1 MAAAESP
8 TERKLATVVFADIAG
23 STELAASM
31 DPEQLRTLLGDV
43 YDELSWVVS
52 AYGGTVEKF
61 IGDAV
66 MAVFGVPLAHED
78 DPERAVRAGLVMRSR
93 LGGVAHRRGVELTLR
108 IGVNT
113 GPVAAGTNPGRDFLV
128 TGEAVNLAARLQQA
142 AEPGEILVGERTF
155 RMVEPIVRTASPRSL
170 RLRGHDGA
178 VVGYA
183 VEGLA
188 PASIYRRRRRA
199 YGPFVGRDRELSLVR
214 SLVEAS
220 VDHRRPQLISVI
232 GEPGIGKSRLVE
244 EVVIELQREPEPP
257 AVWVTRC
264 LPYGE
269 AGPYAPL
276 RELLLRAAAVGPSD
290 SREHARSKVRGQ
302 LLALMGDDASS
313 TVDEVL
319 RLVSSAPT
327 PEEEE
332 GEGER
337 GREAWHEL
345 LIAMAARRPVVLVVD
360 DAHWAEP
367 ALLDLIAGVVQS
379 AERVPLTVVCIG
391 RDELVVEHPGWAA
404 GARNKSTITLEALED
419 EDMRRLAFALSSEGE
434 PRADVVLLA
443 GGNPFFLEEI
453 LAMAGEGVLQ
463 SVPDTVQGVIAARI
477 DLLPQAEKRLL
488 QRASVIGR
496 SFEAG
501 VLEALAPDGEPPG
514 QVRELVT
521 RDLVVPL
528 GRSGHSFKHGL
539 IRDVAYE
546 SIGRSD
552 RARLHLRLARHLDAQ
567 GAGRQEVA
575 NHFSAAAGLGL
586 TDVREEAVERLLEAA
601 AEARSVYAHGAA
613 MHQASRALAMA
624 EDDRERALAQEAVGD
639 ALWMA
644 ESSSDAWQA
653 YRLALDHAVSANLP
667 RNVMARLRWKF
678 VDPPTRWGAAKDIP
692 EKREEVRREL
702 ELGLDDAR
710 ASSDRA
716 REARFLV
723 AWALFQWWLPESER
737 DLDEML
743 ADARSALEIA
753 AELDAPPI
761 ASAARDA
768 ENLALTGL
776 GRFAEARASTDAR
789 FELVG
794 RLSRREEQMDA
805 CAMTAAARSRTGD
818 YAGALEAADTAL
830 SLGRG
835 DAQHWMAWP
844 VLERCNALF
853 WWDRW
858 DEVLDA
864 FQEFLRVFRASG
876 PSRRSTPPTR
886 ATGVAVAVHLLRGE
900 RDLAEVLE
908 QRADVPPEGWHTLAV
923 SHALVGSGEPELALE
938 RMPWG
943 PLGSEVRSPVKHVE
957 RVGVLAVS
965 AEACAMLERW
975 DDLDEL
981 LAEAAATPGLSEVP
995 RLAAQVDRA
1004 RGIAGDEIALA
1015 RAAEAFDRLGCTFEH
1030 ARCLELQGRVDR
1042 ARRVYD
1048 RLRAVPALE
1057 RIGA

>member
-1 MAAAESP
+1 MSASESQ
-8 TERKLATVVFADIAG
+8 TERKLATVLFADIAG
-23 STELAASM
+23 STELAGRM
-31 DPEQLRTLLGDV
+31 DPEQLRTLLADV
-43 YDELSWVVS
+43 YDELSWVSS

-66 MAVFGVPLAHED
+66 MAVFGVPVAHED
-78 DPERAVRAGLVMRSR
+78 DPERAVRAALVMRSR
-93 LGGVAHRRGVELTLR
+93 LGGVAVRRGVDLTLR

-113 GPVAAGTNPGRDFLV
+113 GPVAAGTTPGRDFLV

-155 RMVEPIVRTASPRSL
+155 MAVEPVVRTASPRSL
-170 RLRGHDGA
+170 RLRGTDGP

-188 PASIYRRRRRA
+188 PASMYRRRRRA
-199 YGPFVGRDRELSLVR
+199 YGPFVGRDRELTLVR

-220 VDHRRPQLISVI
+220 ADHRRPQLVTVI

-257 AVWVTRC
+257 AVWVGRC

-276 RELLLRAAAVGPSD
+276 RDLLRRAAAVAQSD
-290 SREHARSKVRGQ
+290 SRDDARSKVRGH
-302 LLALMGDDASS
+302 LLAMLGDDAS
-313 TVDEVL
+313 TMVDEVL

-345 LIAMAARRPVVLVVD
+345 LIAMAARRPTVLVVD
-360 DAHWAEP
+360 DAHWGEP
-367 ALLDLIAGVVQS
+367 ALLELIAGVVQS
-379 AERVPLTVVCIG
+379 PVRVPLTVICIG
-391 RDELVVEHPGWAA
+391 RDELVVEHPSWGS
-404 GARNKSTITLEALED
+404 GARNKTTITLEALED
-419 EDMRRLAFALSSEGE
+419 EDMRRLAYALSSAGE

-453 LAMAGEGVLQ
+453 LAMAGEGALT

-477 DLLPQAEKRLL
+477 DMLPTPEKRLL

-496 SFEAG
+496 SFDTDILA
-501 VLEALAPDGEPPG
+501 ALAPDDGEPAG

-521 RDLVVPL
+521 RDLVVQL

-552 RARLHLRLARHLDAQ
+552 RARLHLRLARHLDSQ

-575 NHFSAAAGLGL
+575 NHFSAAAGLGMG
-586 TDVREEAVERLLEAA
+586 DVREEAVQRLLDAA

-624 EDDRERALAQEAVGD
+624 EDDRERAFAHEAVGD
-639 ALWMA
+639 AMWMA
-644 ESSSDAWQA
+644 ESPGDAWQA
-653 YRLALDHAVSANLP
+653 YRQAVDHGVQAGLP
-667 RNVMARLRWKF
+667 REVMARLRWKF
-678 VDPPTRWGAAKDIP
+678 VDLPTRWGAAGKTAPGNTVPDG
-692 EKREEVRREL
+692 REEVRREL
-702 ELGLDDAR
+702 ELGLEDAR
-710 ASSDRA
+710 AVPDRA

-723 AWALFQWWLPESER
+723 ARALLHWWHADAER
-737 DLDEML
+737 DLEEML
-743 ADARSALEIA
+743 KDARSALDIGI
-753 AELDAPPI
+753 ELDSSPI
-761 ASAARDA
+761 SSAARDA
-768 ENLALTGL
+768 ENLALTGQ
-776 GRFAEARASTDAR
+776 GRFTEARESADAR
-789 FELVG
+789 FELVP
-794 RLSRREEQMDA
+794 RLSRREEQIDA

-818 YAGALEAADTAL
+818 YAGAVEAADTAL
-830 SLGRG
+830 SLGPR

-844 VLERCNALF
+844 ALERCSALF

-858 DEVLDA
+858 DEVLDS
-864 FQEFLRVFRASG
+864 FQEFLRLYRSSG
-876 PSRRSTPPTR
+876 PSRRSTPPSR

-908 QRADVPPEGWHTLAV
+908 QRADLPPEGWHTLAV

-938 RMPWG
+938 R
-943 PLGSEVRSPVKHVE
+943 LPVKHVE
-957 RVGVLAVS
+957 RVGVLAVT
-965 AEACAMLERW
+965 AEAYAMLERW

-981 LAEAAATPGLSEVP
+981 LAEAAAAPGLAEAP
-995 RLAAQVDRA
+995 RVAAQLDRA

-1015 RAAEAFDRLGCTFEH
+1015 RAADAFDRLGCRFEH
-1030 ARCLELQGRVDR
+1030 ARCLELQGKVER
-1042 ARRVYD
+1042 ARRIYD
-1048 RLRAVPALE
+1048 VLRAAPALE
-1057 RIGA
+1057 RLGA